1 MTKLKKPLKKTQD
14 LFKKVGNKA
23 NTKVMFFDEGRFG
36 LRSTTMRIWAK
47 KGKRLRVHVQQG
59 FKNFYGYTSVCPF
72 DGSNFTL
79 LMPGVN
85 TQYMSKYLEKLSEK
99 YKGYELIIFMD
110 QAGWHKSKELNIP
123 KNIQIDFLPAYSPEL
138 NPVEKLWEWIKKECS
153 HNFVYKDLES
163 LQEAVCEEY
172 KLLTD
177 EKMKKL
183 CACSYMTDFK

>member
-36 LRSTTMRIWAK
+36 LRSTTMRIWAE

-110 QAGWHKSKELNIP
+110 QAGWHKSKGLIIP
-123 KNIQIDFLPAYSPEL
+123 KNIKIIFLPPYSPEL
-138 NPVEKLWEWIKKECS
+138 NPVERFWKFIKREVLHNVVYETLDKLAIAIE
-153 HNFVYKDLES
+153 NFYKTIENETL
-163 LQEAVCEEY
+163 
-172 KLLTD
+172 KR
-177 EKMKKL
+177 L
-183 CACSYMTDFK
+183 CACSYL